1 MICTNCRGSFQKEGL
16 RGLLVFKGDDRFSGI
31 YTVCP
36 NCSQKE
42 DSSFKEGWYALNFLF
57 LKQKKD

>member
-1 MICTNCRGSFQKEGL
+1 MICTNCRGRFQKEEL
-16 RGLLVFKGDDRFSGI
+16 RGLLVFKEENRYGSV

-36 NCSQKE
+36 HCSQKE
-42 DSSFKEGWYALNFLF
+42 DSSYKTGWYALSYLF

>member
-1 MICTNCRGSFQKEGL
+1 MICTNCRGSFREEKL
-16 RGLLVFKGDDRFSGI
+16 RALLVFKGDDRHSGI

-36 NCSQKE
+36 NCIQKE
-42 DSSFKEGWYALNFLF
+42 DSSYKTGWYALNYLF